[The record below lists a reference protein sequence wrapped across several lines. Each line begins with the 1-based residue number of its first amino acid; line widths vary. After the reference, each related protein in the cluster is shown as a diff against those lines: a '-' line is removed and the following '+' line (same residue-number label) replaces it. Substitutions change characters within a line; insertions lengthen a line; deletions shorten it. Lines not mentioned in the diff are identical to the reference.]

1 MKLEKHK
8 PLHWLWL
15 GIFSLNTLL
24 SLILRLF
31 VKPPSDVVF
40 YGHKLNG
47 NLKAIYKESDY
58 HEELN
63 PYYLSMDYHYC
74 KDLKRDGVNVVW
86 GGSWYAIL
94 LLARTKIIVSDH
106 GLHCL
111 ILLLKFTTI
120 KFIDVWHGIP
130 FKGFDKND
138 FKVQRQ
144 YDEVWVTSPY
154 IADLYQ
160 NKFGFQ
166 RDKIKIVGYA
176 RTDRL
181 VNSCD
186 DDIIELREQLL
197 LPRDKTPVVL
207 FAPTWA
213 QDVSGRSIYP
223 FGSNEE
229 EFYKF
234 LNVIAEE
241 YKCIFLM
248 RRHINSKSG
257 VRKKY
262 SCVKEVPFDQYTDT
276 EMLLLI
282 SDVLIYDWSSI
293 AFDFLLLNR
302 PAIYL
307 DVPPPFKKGFSLD
320 ENYRFGTE
328 AEDMV
333 QLKDCLKQAI
343 YVPRSLIK
351 EEMDSRSKILNDAYA
366 EYADG
371 NSSKRC
377 CESLV
382 KGLGV

>member
-1 MKLEKHK
+1 VKIDKRK
-8 PLHWLWL
+8 PLHWVWL
-15 GIFSLNTLL
+15 AIFSLNTLF

-31 VKPPSDVVF
+31 VKSPSEVVL

-47 NLKAIYKESDY
+47 NLKAIYKESGN

-63 PYYLSMDYHYC
+63 PCYLSMDYHYC
-74 KDLKRDGVNVVW
+74 NELRKDGVNVVW
-86 GGSWYAIL
+86 GGSWHAIL

-106 GLHCL
+106 SLHCL
-111 ILLLKFTTI
+111 ILLLKFTAI
-120 KFIDVWHGIP
+120 KFVDVWHGIP
-130 FKGFDKND
+130 FKGFDKDD

-154 IADLYQ
+154 IADLYH
-160 NKFGFQ
+160 NKFGFE
-166 RDKIKIVGYA
+166 RDIIKIIGYA

-181 VNSCD
+181 VNKYYHGIS
-186 DDIIELREQLL
+186 ELREQLS
-197 LPRDKTPVVL
+197 LPQDKTPVVL

-223 FGSNEE
+223 FGSDED

-234 LNVIAEE
+234 LNVIADEC
-241 YKCIFLM
+241 KCIFLM

-262 SCVKEVPFDQYTDT
+262 SSVKEVPSDQYTDT
-276 EMLLLI
+276 EILLLI

-307 DVPPPFKKGFSLD
+307 DVQPPFKKGFSLD
-320 ENYRFGTE
+320 ASYRFGAT
-328 AEDMV
+328 AENMT
-333 QLKDCLKQAI
+333 QLKSCLKKAI
-343 YVPRSLIK
+343 EVPRSLTDK
-351 EEMDSRSKILNDAYA
+351 EMDSRSKILNVVYA

-371 NSSKRC
+371 NSSKRG
-377 CESLV
+377 CESLIR
-382 KGLGV
+382 GLKV